1 MTLRDTC
8 GAGGYWTSWV
18 GGDRG
23 EGLHVPERGV
33 PSPAPATAIVWDG
46 PELSKSSPH
55 KNVQNSELP
64 PSVSIPGHWP
74 LVYTAGALARPSPA
88 QPLAP
93 LQSLPMRCCVWRAA
107 KCLAGCQGPPQDQI
121 RSRPLLSLPQRLCPA
136 PRIAEHTGP
145 PSSLLPL
152 PVVVLSPQ
160 VHPGALQGP
169 AVEGPLSTGDGAQS
183 SQTDPWARSMHP

>member
-1 MTLRDTC
+1 MVTGQVGWGETGVRGCMSQKGVSPAQHQPRLLC
-8 GAGGYWTSWV
+8 GMAQSC
-18 GGDRG
+18 
-23 EGLHVPERGV
+23 
-33 PSPAPATAIVWDG
+33 PSPRRTRMSRTPNC
-46 PELSKSSPH
+46 PR
-55 KNVQNSELP
+55 
-64 PSVSIPGHWP
+64 SVSIPGHWP

-107 KCLAGCQGPPQDQI
+107 KCLVGCQGPPQDQI

-145 PSSLLPL
+145 PSSLFPL

-183 SQTDPWARSMHP
+183 SQTDPWARSVHP